1 MFNLAVI
8 YDNGFGIAA
17 DKTRALHYYKA
28 ASDLSNIYAQY
39 NLGWKYFNGES
50 VYKDV
55 GKAFSLY
62 ESASRY
68 GHPQATFN
76 LANMHYLGVG
86 TVKNIKKAYK
96 LFLLAKING
105 IKESEYFLDLI
116 QKQISP
122 EELMAL
128 NSEYS
133 SLIEEKI
140 IIPKEVTE

>member
-1 MFNLAVI
+1 
-8 YDNGFGIAA
+8 
-17 DKTRALHYYKA
+17 
-28 ASDLSNIYAQY
+28 
-39 NLGWKYFNGES
+39 
-50 VYKDV
+50 
-55 GKAFSLY
+55 
-62 ESASRY
+62 
-68 GHPQATFN
+68 
-76 LANMHYLGVG
+76 MHYLGVG

-133 SLIEEKI
+133 SLIEEKLLYRKRLLNDI
-140 IIPKEVTE
+140 RFLIL

>member
-1 MFNLAVI
+1 
-8 YDNGFGIAA
+8 
-17 DKTRALHYYKA
+17 
-28 ASDLSNIYAQY
+28 
-39 NLGWKYFNGES
+39 
-50 VYKDV
+50 
-55 GKAFSLY
+55 
-62 ESASRY
+62 
-68 GHPQATFN
+68 
-76 LANMHYLGVG
+76 MHYLGVG